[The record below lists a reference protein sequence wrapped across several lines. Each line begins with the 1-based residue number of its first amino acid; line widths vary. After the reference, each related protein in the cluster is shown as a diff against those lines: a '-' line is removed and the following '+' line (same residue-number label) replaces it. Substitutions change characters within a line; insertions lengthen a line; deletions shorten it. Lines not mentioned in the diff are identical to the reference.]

1 MYASLM
7 PVADPGEG
15 PSPPHINFLDQ
26 TEAQRAQKSLWRGG
40 DHLPPLSKVLD
51 DLPPPLIQHCLHLYY
66 VHCKSITPC
75 FPGFQSNVA
84 FSFVITIQEDK

>member
-40 DHLPPLSKVLD
+40 PPPPPYLRFWMTFLPPLSSTAYTCITCIVN
-51 DLPPPLIQHCLHLYY
+51 QLHPVSQDSSLMWL
-66 VHCKSITPC
+66 
-75 FPGFQSNVA
+75 FLLL
-84 FSFVITIQEDK
+84 

>member
-15 PSPPHINFLDQ
+15 PSPPPIFLDQ

-40 DHLPPLSKVLD
+40 P
-51 DLPPPLIQHCLHLYY
+51 PPPLI
-66 VHCKSITPC
+66 
-75 FPGFQSNVA
+75 
-84 FSFVITIQEDK
+84 

>member
-15 PSPPHINFLDQ
+15 PSPPPPYFWTKL
-26 TEAQRAQKSLWRGG
+26 RPKGPKKVCGG
-40 DHLPPLSKVLD
+40 GGPPPPLSKGLD

>member
-15 PSPPHINFLDQ
+15 PSPPPPIFLDQ

-40 DHLPPLSKVLD
+40 TTSPPYLRVWMTSLPPLSSTAYTCITCIVN
-51 DLPPPLIQHCLHLYY
+51 QLHPVSQDSSLMWL
-66 VHCKSITPC
+66 
-75 FPGFQSNVA
+75 FLLL
-84 FSFVITIQEDK
+84 

>member
-15 PSPPHINFLDQ
+15 PSPPPIFLDQ

-51 DLPPPLIQHCLHLYY
+51 DLPPPPYPALLTPVLHAL
-66 VHCKSITPC
+66 
-75 FPGFQSNVA
+75 
-84 FSFVITIQEDK
+84 